1 MNIIKEQIIEIE
13 KKYKTKEETEK
24 MTTRYLIE
32 HINRLSKHS
41 QWFLRERHRDNKSD
55 EMKELLEF
63 EFTFVKNKISEA
75 RDILNN
81 RKDYQEVLDKEKFRN
96 DCASSYYQ
104 VFLDDK
110 PINGTDFKIIQ
121 HSHNDEKGYE
131 AYIPISD
138 LSSGRHQL
146 KIKTAYKNEDGDF
159 AIRLIPFYKQ

>member
-41 QWFLRERHRDNKSD
+41 QWFLRERYRDNKSD

-63 EFTFVKNKISEA
+63 EFAFVKNKISEA

-96 DCASSYYQ
+96 EQKKIRKSSKGCQ
-104 VFLDDK
+104 RKNKQKRKL
-110 PINGTDFKIIQ
+110 
-121 HSHNDEKGYE
+121 EKQ
-131 AYIPISD
+131 
-138 LSSGRHQL
+138 R
-146 KIKTAYKNEDGDF
+146 KK
-159 AIRLIPFYKQ
+159 